1 MDLMKEDEYFRT
13 ALLGILA
20 EKGRGAQNT
29 LSIDAGLS
37 DAYVSQII
45 NGKRHATQKTQ
56 VRIAEALGMDY
67 VDFLALGKK
76 LTTGDA
82 GMKNDDEDYIKQT
95 VLKHLDAIIELQRA
109 LNKMAV
115 AREGGN
121 IADHPGAAWR
131 GRRLIGP
138 GSTVRS

>member
-13 ALLGILA
+13 ALLGLLA

-56 VRIAEALGMDY
+56 V
-67 VDFLALGKK
+67 VSPFFCVHVCPHF
-76 LTTGDA
+76 DA
-82 GMKNDDEDYIKQT
+82 PGWPS
-95 VLKHLDAIIELQRA
+95 
-109 LNKMAV
+109 
-115 AREGGN
+115 AREVEP
-121 IADHPGAAWR
+121 DHPGAAWR
-131 GRRLIGP
+131 GQAY
-138 GSTVRS
+138 RSGINSSIVKSSYSGYVG